1 MSESTDAWLRQGKRD
16 FVTQPWFQEL
26 VLFARD
32 EELLPEGLLSDIS
45 QMTSNF
51 VEIVP
56 RPHLQGNCIPFA
68 AIRWHDFGN
77 RPALGRPFG

>member
-68 AIRWHDFGN
+68 AIR
-77 RPALGRPFG
+77 